1 MVSVVELVDTPD
13 CGSGAAALRVQ
24 VSSLTPEIWK
34 SGRVADGTILE
45 RWRTERFRG
54 FESHFFL
61 HIYIGESHSGDCTG
75 LQNRRLQT
83 IVGSSPTSPAIV
95 CSLRETKTSQARF
108 MRRCVR
114 MLTHTRRAVLI
125 E

>member
-61 HIYIGESHSGDCTG
+61 HIGESVNGKPTVSKTVTG
-75 LQNRRLQT
+75 
-83 IVGSSPTSPAIV
+83 GSSPSSPAIFNWMMYQFIQK
-95 CSLRETKTSQARF
+95 SFQ
-108 MRRCVR
+108 
-114 MLTHTRRAVLI
+114 LI
-125 E
+125 DSGFL

>member
-13 CGSGAAALRVQ
+13 CGSEGW
-24 VSSLTPEIWK
+24 EIVPLHLPQWK

-61 HIYIGESHSGDCTG
+61 HIGESHSGDCTG
-75 LQNRRLQT
+75 LQNRRRPT
-83 IVGSSPTSPAIV
+83 IVGSSPTSPAN
-95 CSLRETKTSQARF
+95 EK
-108 MRRCVR
+108 CVNLFQGLLVNWFQR
-114 MLTHTRRAVLI
+114 S
-125 E
+125 

>member
-24 VSSLTPEIWK
+24 VPSLTPEIWK

-61 HIYIGESHSGDCTG
+61 HMRVSPSGRWRESPKLVCVSTTWVRIPTTRANEKCVNLFQG
-75 LQNRRLQT
+75 LLVN
-83 IVGSSPTSPAIV
+83 
-95 CSLRETKTSQARF
+95 
-108 MRRCVR
+108 
-114 MLTHTRRAVLI
+114 
-125 E
+125 

>member
-61 HIYIGESHSGDCTG
+61 HQGNIAGDRAYWIHISVARPD
-75 LQNRRLQT
+75 LAP
-83 IVGSSPTSPAIV
+83 VY
-95 CSLRETKTSQARF
+95 REL
-108 MRRCVR
+108 V
-114 MLTHTRRAVLI
+114 
-125 E
+125 

>member
-61 HIYIGESHSGDCTG
+61 HIGESHSGDCTG
-75 LQNRRLQT
+75 LQNRRRPT
-83 IVGSSPTSPAIV
+83 IVGSSPTSPANER
-95 CSLRETKTSQARF
+95 CANLSQGLL
-108 MRRCVR
+108 VN
-114 MLTHTRRAVLI
+114 
-125 E
+125 